1 MAVIGAQAKPVGP
14 GETMALDVTL
24 VALRPLTSDD
34 ATSVRLADGDGRWL
48 DTHDCQPGLGAVP
61 TLKWIRGSRVVD
73 RHLLEIPEGFSGD
86 SVRATMVAYERFRMA
101 PLPPMDRRFGEVP
114 LGTWD
119 AP

>member
-1 MAVIGAQAKPVGP
+1 MAVVGVKTKPVGP

-34 ATSVRLADGDGRWL
+34 ATSVRLADGAGRWL
-48 DTHDCQPGLGAVP
+48 DTHDCQPGLGAIP

-73 RHLLEIPEGFSGD
+73 RHLLEIPEGYSGD
-86 SVRATMVAYERFRMA
+86 SVRATIVAYERFRMV
-101 PLPPMDRRFGEVP
+101 PLPSMDRRFSEVP

-119 AP
+119 VP